1 MVSGMLTAIRD
12 FVRRL
17 AEFAAGQQFRKRLEV
32 DESILMQSD
41 SRFRAKDAGHRLIDS
56 RERQS
61 ARVCRVFECCQR
73 RVGHGR
79 LQKQIHSGEKCLHGG
94 FAGSEVPGDASHI
107 HCVSDYEAIEAEF
120 ITEQAADNSRREC
133 RRPAS
138 FGLERR
144 HG

>member
-1 MVSGMLTAIRD
+1 
-12 FVRRL
+12 
-17 AEFAAGQQFRKRLEV
+17 
-32 DESILMQSD
+32 MQSD
-41 SRFRAKDAGHRLIDS
+41 SRFRAKNAGHGLIDS
-56 RERQS
+56 SERQT
-61 ARVCRVFECCQR
+61 ARICRFLECCQR

-79 LQKQIHSGEKCLHGG
+79 LQKQIHSGEKCLHGS

-133 RRPAS
+133 RRSAS

-144 HG
+144 HGQVPGHYRACSGCKGRAKRRQFHRVEMSAVVR